1 MNNELSIDHKALAGA
16 KLDFDMMLRGTV
28 QKMIS
33 QQAEEGTVTLK
44 LEIKITEGQVDVAT
58 GEVAPMPVFSGEV
71 SANIPQKE
79 KEKLCPVGGHR
90 LYFRNGMIE
99 IVDPQVS
106 MDEILTEK
114 K

>member
-16 KLDFDMMLRGTV
+16 KLDFDALLCGTV

-33 QQAEEGTVTLK
+33 QRAEEGTVTLK
-44 LEIKITEGQVDVAT
+44 LEIKILTGADVAT
-58 GEVAPMPVFSGEV
+58 GEVVLMPEFSGEV

-79 KEKLCPVGGHR
+79 KEKLCPIAGHR
-90 LYFRNGMIE
+90 LDFRNGMIE

>member
-16 KLDFDMMLRGTV
+16 KLDFDIMLRGTV

-33 QQAEEGTVTLK
+33 QRAEEGTVTLK
-44 LEIKITEGQVDVAT
+44 LEIKILTGADVAT
-58 GEVAPMPVFSGEV
+58 GEVALMPVFSGEV

-90 LYFRNGMIE
+90 LDFRNGMIE

>member
-28 QKMIS
+28 QKMIG
-33 QQAEEGTVTLK
+33 QGAEEGTVTLK
-44 LEIKITEGQVDVAT
+44 LEIKIMKGADAET
-58 GEVAPMPVFSGEV
+58 GEVVLMPMFSGEV

-79 KEKLCPVGGHR
+79 KEKLCPIAGHR
-90 LYFRNGMIE
+90 LE
-99 IVDPQVS
+99 IKDGQFQMVDPQIS